1 MRVIALGTGQ
11 PSVNRAQANIG
22 WLVELGNG
30 DKFMFDF
37 DYCSQANFSTLAT
50 AYTDIRAYFPPTCTR
65 ITLEILASY
74 G

>member
-1 MRVIALGTGQ
+1 MTPELELEQTPYQPGLKEIGPDEMRVVALGTGQ

-37 DYCSQANFSTLAT
+37 SYCSQANFSAIAT
-50 AYTDIRAYFPPTCTR
+50 P
-65 ITLEILASY
+65 
-74 G
+74 